1 MAEKLRIGVVARRWR
16 QDPSGSYARNVLN
29 RLPDAEYVPVGDLFS
44 SLVALN
50 MRANALFHRLTGRSW
65 LSHFNLNNQ
74 FYRLRAPAVDVL
86 HLFNGVSYNTVPWV
100 TSFETAVPRFTEVM
114 EGLKRQKP
122 QFSPLQKWR
131 FELAARAMASESCL
145 AIIPIS
151 ENAARAQRL
160 VLGWM
165 PPKYATA
172 IAAKI
177 TVLHPPQ
184 APIIKSFAEKE
195 ALPLRPL
202 HFMFV
207 GHDFFRK
214 GGLEMLKAFIQVR
227 KHSQIPIRL
236 TIVSALRTRDYA
248 TRAGEKELAEARRLI
263 SANSEWITHY
273 PSLPHAE
280 VLALMKQAHVG
291 LLPTYADS
299 YGYAVLE
306 FQAAGCP
313 VITTEMGALAEVNSE
328 ERGWLI
334 KVPRDH
340 IGRAPYYTPEGRA
353 AISKAIRNGVAA
365 AIDEILQNPEMVR
378 QKGKAALDYIRQ
390 NHDPM
395 RHANTLREIYAQRVN
410 VR

>member
-1 MAEKLRIGVVARRWR
+1 MAEKLRIGVVARRWQ

-29 RLPDAEYVPVGDLFS
+29 RLPEAKYVPVSDLFS
-44 SLVALN
+44 NLVAIN
-50 MRANALFHRLTGRSW
+50 MRANALLRKLTGRSW

-74 FYRLRAPAVDVL
+74 FYRFRAPAVDVL
-86 HLFNGVSYNTVPWV
+86 HLFNGVSYNAIPWV
-100 TSFETAVPRFTEVM
+100 TTFETAVPRFTEVM
-114 EGLKRQKP
+114 QGLKRQKP
-122 QFSPLQKWR
+122 QFGLLQKQR
-131 FELAARAMASESCL
+131 FELAARAMASENCL
-145 AIIPIS
+145 AVIPIS

-160 VLGWM
+160 VLSWM
-165 PPKYATA
+165 PPEYAEA

-177 TVLHPPQ
+177 TILHPPQ

-214 GGLEMLKAFIQVR
+214 GGLEMLEVFIQAR
-227 KHSQIPIRL
+227 KHSQIPLRL
-236 TIVSALRTRDYA
+236 TIVGALRIHDYA
-248 TRAGEKELAEARRLI
+248 TNAGEKELAEAKRLI
-263 SANSEWITHY
+263 RNNSDWIAHY

-365 AIDEILQNPEMVR
+365 AIDEILQNPETVK

-390 NHDPM
+390 NHDPVE
-395 RHANTLREIYAQRVN
+395 HANALREIYARRAN